1 MRLARS
7 PWPRAVAVFVAPP
20 VLFAAILGAVNLLG
34 VAPTP
39 TGYYQTFVTLPFPAS
54 CNVSIG
60 LPISPTFHGVS
71 FTLQIVEACS
81 PGGGS
86 LNGTVVEA
94 NGSTFH
100 FGLAGIPGPS
110 EYVTWFSPDRSCGVE
125 WNRGSTAILLVA
137 S

>member
-1 MRLARS
+1 MRLAWG
-7 PWPRAVAVFVAPP
+7 PWGRAVAVIVAPV
-20 VLFAAILGAVNLLG
+20 VLFAAVLGAVSLLG

-39 TGYYQTFVTLPFPAS
+39 TGYYQTSVTLPFPAS
-54 CNVSIG
+54 CNVSDG
-60 LPISPTFHGVS
+60 LPVSPTFHGVS
-71 FTLQIVEACS
+71 FTLQIVETCS
-81 PGGGS
+81 PGGGE

-100 FGLAGIPGPS
+100 FGLAGIPGPT

-137 S
+137 T